1 MFTLK
6 KNISVIAGILFI
18 FSPIAV
24 AHALSSE
31 IHVTK
36 DGKANISSAKVMQI
50 VTNTF
55 FTRLY
60 WGDAFARFTIR
71 ANSGTKFFRATGEQT
86 TIAEIKEGDILDVT
100 GELEPQS
107 NVLTINA
114 SSIKNS
120 SVQKEQTTMSGTVTA
135 VDLTARQFILNDK
148 KRGAVTVTIAS
159 STQFIKGTRTLD
171 LEHLRVGDRITK
183 VSGDYDIPSK
193 TLAADFVKTYI
204 DLNQFKPQLFIGK
217 LLETPASPDVP
228 SIKISIKKIPYTAF
242 LTNKT
247 LIMRNNKST
256 TTLQRFVAGD
266 LIRLYGTMREVDDAL
281 IDAEVIKNTNL

>member
-1 MFTLK
+1 M
-6 KNISVIAGILFI
+6 IAGILFL
-18 FSPIAV
+18 FSPLQA

-60 WGDAFARFTIR
+60 WGDAFARFTVR
-71 ANSGTKFFRATGEQT
+71 ANAGTKFFRATGEQT
-86 TIAEIKEGDILDVT
+86 TIAEIKEGDILDVA

-107 NVLTINA
+107 SVLTINA
-114 SSIKNS
+114 TSIKNA
-120 SVQKEQTTMSGTVTA
+120 SVQKEQTEMSGTITA
-135 VDLTARQFILNDK
+135 IDLTVRQFTLNDK
-148 KRGAVTVTIAS
+148 KRGVVTVNTAT
-159 STQFIKGTRTLD
+159 STQFVKGTRTLD
-171 LEHLRVGDRITK
+171 LEHLRAGDRVTK
-183 VSGDYDIPSK
+183 ISGDYDIPSK
-193 TLAADFVKTYI
+193 TLVANFVKTFI

-217 LLETPASPDVP
+217 LLETPISPEVP
-228 SIKISIKKIPYTAF
+228 SVKISIKKTSYTVF
-242 LTNKT
+242 LSSKT
-247 LIMRNNKST
+247 LVMRNDKST

-266 LIRLYGTMREVDDAL
+266 IIRLYGTMREVDEPI